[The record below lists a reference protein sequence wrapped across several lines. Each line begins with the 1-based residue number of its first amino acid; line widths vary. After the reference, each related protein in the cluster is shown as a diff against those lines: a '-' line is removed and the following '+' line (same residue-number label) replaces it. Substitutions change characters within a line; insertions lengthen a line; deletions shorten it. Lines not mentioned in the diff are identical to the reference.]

1 MTAIRYDCLIVGGGP
16 AGAAAALVLAR
27 AGRHPLLLEAAPFP
41 RAKVCGGGVNPLALA
56 ALDLDLTE
64 VLGPR
69 VTRARFTWCGAEP
82 VEADLPEAAALCM
95 VYRGPFDALL
105 AASAQAAGAT
115 FRPECPATE
124 LQRTERGWVAMT
136 PGGAV
141 SAPFLIVADG
151 AKGKLAAHLGFRI
164 RRRLVPAMEAEP
176 TGPLER
182 SDTLHMDFGLAP
194 GGYAW
199 AFPKAEGWNLG
210 AVRFAGREAQDLE
223 RASLGMAHG
232 VGFAGDLRLRAHPIA
247 LWEGPSVLHG
257 ARVLVAGE
265 AAGLVDPFT
274 AEGIRPALLS
284 GLRAGACVQRALL
297 GEAAALE
304 GYTTE
309 MQEWG
314 EDYLWA
320 KRLAAAFYHFPRV
333 AYRLGVQRPGA
344 PERMARLFTG
354 ELRYRDVAGRALRR
368 LARLPSPDLQT

>member
-1 MTAIRYDCLIVGGGP
+1 MTASGYDCLIVGAGP

-27 AGRHPLLLEAAPFP
+27 AGRHPLLLDAAAFP
-41 RAKVCGGGVNPLALA
+41 RPKVCGGGVNPLALA
-56 ALDLDLTE
+56 ALDLDLAE

-69 VTRARFTWCGAEP
+69 VTRARFTWCGAEA
-82 VEADLPEAAALCM
+82 VEADLPEAAALRM

-115 FRPECPATE
+115 FRSECPATE
-124 LQRTERGWVAMT
+124 LQRTDLGWRAMT

-141 SAPFLIVADG
+141 SAPYLIVADG
-151 AKGKLAAHLGFRI
+151 AKGRLATQLGFRVH
-164 RRRLVPAMEAEP
+164 RRLVPAMEAEP

-210 AVRFAGREAQDLE
+210 AVRFVGRRAHDLE
-223 RASLGMAHG
+223 SASRQMAQA
-232 VGFAGDLRLRAHPIA
+232 VGFPGDLPLRAHPIA
-247 LWEGPSVLHG
+247 LWDGPSVLHG
-257 ARVLVAGE
+257 ERVLVAGE
-265 AAGLVDPFT
+265 AAALVDPFT

-284 GLRAGACVQRALL
+284 GLRAGAYVQCALL
-297 GEAAALE
+297 GDVAALE
-304 GYTTE
+304 AYTTE
-309 MQEWG
+309 MQDWG
-314 EDYLWA
+314 VDFVWA
-320 KRLAAAFYHFPRV
+320 KRLAAAFYRFPRV

-368 LARLPSPDLQT
+368 LARLPS